1 MVTDTQ
7 PQRDEPHPIHP
18 TPYRPSWGLVV
29 AIMSGTLLN
38 PLNSSMIA
46 VALISLQ
53 SAFGVG
59 TATASWLISGFYLAA
74 AIGMPVMGRLADLL
88 GARRV
93 FCAGLVLVGAIGALA
108 PLAPSFGFLVAFRIL
123 QAFGTS
129 AAYPAGLAILRRGD
143 PAGKAP
149 ASALG
154 ALTVAGSISAA
165 LGPVLGGSLVG
176 AAGWQAIF
184 LVNVPVTVAGLLMAL
199 RWLPKDEP
207 RATRPSSSVSSPAQL
222 WHTLDFPGIL
232 LFSGT
237 IAAALGFLISLS
249 GTKIWPLLV
258 VALLG
263 GGLLFWRERRA
274 ATPFLDVTMLAQN
287 RSLLGIFLQYAAINI
302 VFYGIFFGLPLWL
315 ERARAFHPQEAGL
328 LVLPVAGMGV
338 ISTPIAAWLV
348 RRHGA
353 RPALIIGSTTLL
365 AGSLLLL
372 LPNLQTPL
380 VVIVFV
386 GCVLGIPNGF
396 NNLGLQAALYEITP
410 PEIMGQ
416 TGGQFQTFR
425 YIGAILST
433 ALLGLIFGST
443 ATSTE
448 LHTMALVLAII
459 SALLLLASI
468 GARRQ
473 PRERTSRAAP

>member
-1 MVTDTQ
+1 
-7 PQRDEPHPIHP
+7 
-18 TPYRPSWGLVV
+18 
-29 AIMSGTLLN
+29 MSGTLLN

-53 SAFGVG
+53 TAFGVS
-59 TATASWLISGFYLAA
+59 TATASWLISAFYLAA
-74 AIGMPVMGRLADLL
+74 AIGMPVMGRLADLV
-88 GARRV
+88 GSRRV
-93 FCAGLVLVGAIGALA
+93 FCAGFILVGLVGALA
-108 PLAPSFGFLVAFRIL
+108 PLAPSFGFLVVLRIV

-143 PAGKAP
+143 SEGKAP

-165 LGPVLGGSLVG
+165 LGPVLGGFLVG

-184 LVNVPVTVAGLLMAL
+184 LVNVPVTVAGFIMAL
-199 RWLPKDEP
+199 RWLPRDDSG
-207 RATRPSSSVSSPAQL
+207 RAGTAGEQGSTSSSPLEL
-222 WHTLDFPGIL
+222 WHTLDIPGII

-237 IAAALGFLISLS
+237 ITGLLGFLISLS
-249 GTKIWPLLV
+249 GTKLWSLLAG
-258 VALLG
+258 ALLA
-263 GGLLFWRERRA
+263 GGLLIWRERHA
-274 ATPFLDVTMLAQN
+274 SSPFLDVTMLANN
-287 RSLLGIFLQYAAINI
+287 RALLGIFLQYAAINI
-302 VFYGIFFGLPLWL
+302 VFYAIFFGLPLWL
-315 ERARAFHPQEAGL
+315 ERARAFQPREAGL

-353 RPALIIGSTTLL
+353 RPALIIGSFTLL

-372 LPNLQTPL
+372 TPNLQTPL
-380 VVIVFV
+380 VVIVV
-386 GCVLGIPNGF
+386 IGCVLGIPNGF

-410 PEIMGQ
+410 PETMGQ

-433 ALLGLIFGST
+433 ALLGLVFGST

-448 LHTMALVLAII
+448 LHTMALVLSGIG
-459 SALLLLASI
+459 ALLLITSI
-468 GARRQ
+468 GARRR
-473 PRERTSRAAP
+473 REDS

>member
-1 MVTDTQ
+1 MATEAQ
-7 PQRDEPHPIHP
+7 SQRDERHVNPPM
-18 TPYRPSWGLVV
+18 TYRPPGRLVV

-53 SAFGVG
+53 SAFSVS
-59 TATASWLISGFYLAA
+59 TATASWLIAGFYLAA

-93 FCAGLVLVGAIGALA
+93 FCAGLILVGTVGALA
-108 PLAPSFGFLVAFRIL
+108 PLAPSFGVLVVFRVV

-149 ASALG
+149 AAALG

-165 LGPVLGGSLVG
+165 MGPVLGGFLVD
-176 AAGWQAIF
+176 ATGWQSIF
-184 LVNVPVTVAGLLMAL
+184 LVNVPVTAAGLLMAL
-199 RWLPKDEP
+199 RWLPPDRVQP
-207 RATRPSSSVSSPAQL
+207 VTRDRRERPNVSTSRRL
-222 WHTLDFPGIL
+222 WQTLDIPGVL

-237 IAAALGFLISLS
+237 IGCSLGFLISLS
-249 GTKIWPLLV
+249 GAKLWPLLGGAV
-258 VALLG
+258 LC
-263 GGLLFWRERRA
+263 GGLLVWREQTA
-274 ATPFLDVTMLAQN
+274 AQPFIDIAMLAHN
-287 RSLLGIFLQYAAINI
+287 RLLLEIFLQYAAINV

-315 ERARAFHPQEAGL
+315 ERARSFHPQEAGL
-328 LVLPVAGMGV
+328 LILPVAGMGV
-338 ISTPIAAWLV
+338 LSTPLAAWLV

-353 RPALIIGSTTLL
+353 RTALIVGSCTLL

-372 LPNLQTPL
+372 APNRHTPL
-380 VVIVFV
+380 AVIIAI

-396 NNLGLQAALYEITP
+396 NNLGLQAALYEATP
-410 PEIMGQ
+410 PESMGQ

-433 ALLGLIFGST
+433 ALLGLVFGAT
-443 ATSTE
+443 ASSTE
-448 LHTMALVLAII
+448 LHTMAVVLAAI
-459 SALLLLASI
+459 SACLVVASFSI
-468 GARRQ
+468 RR
-473 PRERTSRAAP
+473 R

>member
-1 MVTDTQ
+1 MATDTET
-7 PQRDEPHPIHP
+7 QRVERQSVQP
-18 TPYRPSWGLVV
+18 TPYRPAWRLVV

-53 SAFGVG
+53 SAFSVS

-74 AIGMPVMGRLADLL
+74 AIGMPVMGRLADLI
-88 GARRV
+88 GSRRV
-93 FCAGLVLVGAIGALA
+93 FCAGLILVGTVGALA
-108 PLAPSFGFLVAFRIL
+108 PLAPSFGFLVAFRIV

-165 LGPVLGGSLVG
+165 LGPVLGGFLVG

-184 LVNVPVTVAGLLMAL
+184 LVNVPVTMAGLLMAL
-199 RWLPKDEP
+199 RWLPKDKASGKKTGEDE
-207 RATRPSSSVSSPAQL
+207 RLSSLRQL
-222 WHTLDFPGIL
+222 WHALDIPGII
-232 LFSGT
+232 LFSVA
-237 IAAALGFLISLS
+237 IATLLGFLISLS
-249 GTKIWPLLV
+249 GTRLWPLLAAAV
-258 VALLG
+258 LSGA
-263 GGLLFWRERRA
+263 LLFWRERRA
-274 ATPFLDVTMLAQN
+274 FSPFLDVTMLATN
-287 RSLLGIFLQYAAINI
+287 RALLAIFLQYAAINI

-315 ERARAFHPQEAGL
+315 ERARHFHPQEAGL
-328 LVLPVAGMGV
+328 LILPVAGMGAV
-338 ISTPIAAWLV
+338 STPIAAWLV
-348 RRHGA
+348 RRHDA
-353 RPALIIGSTTLL
+353 RPALIIGSFSLL

-372 LPNLQTPL
+372 VPNLGTPL
-380 VVIVFV
+380 AVIILI

-410 PEIMGQ
+410 PETMGQ

-433 ALLGLIFGST
+433 ALLGLVFGST
-443 ATSTE
+443 VTSTE
-448 LHTMALVLAII
+448 LHTMAIVLAGI
-459 SALLLLASI
+459 STLLLAASV
-468 GARRQ
+468 GARR
-473 PRERTSRAAP
+473 PRAGVPS